1 MAFPKYI
8 FAPVQVTWQET
19 ADLVIPWRHSPYVH
33 RHRAALI
40 ISRIQ
45 VIAGIF
51 AVLIPLWIVVDSL
64 SFDRWVWTAIAPLRL
79 AAAGICLALVW
90 PRQISDPRPAAV
102 IMLACLLMMPPLFYL
117 ISVPIIVHASPDGVS
132 GFVRNLYEFLP
143 YTVVAGL
150 SIFPLTALEVIAC
163 WLVVFLTMVA
173 SQLYQH
179 TESWASLAG
188 PMWLLLLI
196 GGTAMVSG
204 MSQLQYM
211 IALVRRVTFDALTGA
226 LTRRAGGELLDSQ
239 FRHSLQK
246 DLPLTL
252 AFVDIDRFKQIND
265 SFGHDVGDQM
275 LRHVALQLY
284 NGLRQGDALIR
295 WGGEEFLLVLS
306 GTDREGA
313 RLVISR
319 LGKIGFGARPD
330 GQPVTV
336 CMGLAE
342 RLSDGSRDVNELV
355 EIADRR
361 MYEAKIA
368 GRNRAVFGQGDI
380 LATLV
385 GTAPPAETAS

>member
-64 SFDRWVWTAIAPLRL
+64 SFDRWVWTAIAPLRS

-117 ISVPIIVHASPDGVS
+117 ISVPIIVHASPEGIS

-150 SIFPLTALEVIAC
+150 SIFPLTALEVITC

-179 TESWASLAG
+179 TESWTSLAG

-226 LTRRAGGELLDSQ
+226 LTRRAGSELLDSQ

-275 LRHVALQLY
+275 LRHVALQLH

-355 EIADRR
+355 ETADRR

-368 GRNRAVFGQGDI
+368 GRNRAVFGQGDV